1 MLTWQ
6 NVLKSVMAQSR
17 GEPYV
22 VGQAMGVSGFSIK
35 KSAVGKWD
43 AVRRGEERMDCGSAL
58 YTGRTTIQV
67 RYARYKR
74 CFFVRIYTV
83 QHRHDKGKS
92 LCHFIRNIIAHAW

>member
-22 VGQAMGVSGFSIK
+22 VGQAMGGRLFNQK
-35 KSAVGKWD
+35 NAVGKWD
-43 AVRRGEERMDCGSAL
+43 AVRRGEVRRDCGSAL
-58 YTGRTTIQV
+58 YTGCTTIQV
-67 RYARYKR
+67 RYARCKR
-74 CFFVRIYTV
+74 CFFVKIYTV

-92 LCHFIRNIIAHAW
+92 FRHFI